1 MKRFNTLIKL
11 SIFSVLLYSVYI
23 KSKVPTI
30 TEGFT
35 GNIREK
41 FRPSIRKYRLFLE
54 SVHKKIFDK
63 IQNMLLKKNK

>member
-1 MKRFNTLIKL
+1 MVRFNNLIKL
-11 SIFSVLLYSVYI
+11 TIFSVLLYSTYI
-23 KSKVPTI
+23 KVKMPTI

-41 FRPSIRKYRLFLE
+41 FRPSLRKYRMFVE
-54 SVHKKIFDK
+54 NIHKQIFDK